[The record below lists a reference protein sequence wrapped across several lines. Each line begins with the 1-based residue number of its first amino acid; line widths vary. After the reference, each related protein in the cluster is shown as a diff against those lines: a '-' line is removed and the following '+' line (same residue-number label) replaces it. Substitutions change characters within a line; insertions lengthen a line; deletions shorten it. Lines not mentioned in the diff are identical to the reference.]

1 MVMVRVG
8 SYFSLMPQKTFS
20 EPIKYCV
27 LNEIPYIVVLR
38 FSVWLGL
45 IKDIDFNRTQ
55 TCTCKL
61 LVLQKSMALQNRF
74 QYEAQVE
81 SCVSLG
87 VKSTL
92 NVPLLL
98 RV

>member
-1 MVMVRVG
+1 
-8 SYFSLMPQKTFS
+8 MPQKTFS

-27 LNEIPYIVVLR
+27 LNEIPYIVVLQ

-61 LVLQKSMALQNRF
+61 LVLQKSIALQNRF

-81 SCVSLG
+81 SIFRGQKYFKCTPITKSLA
-87 VKSTL
+87 L
-92 NVPLLL
+92 I
-98 RV
+98 